1 MQRGGYR
8 CRTHAQ
14 PAAGGTVTATL
25 TGVQV
30 GYSGDRLIYKA
41 LREGLSKRPSRGALR
56 FVPGCQARMIA
67 RKRTSR
73 AKGAGSAATA
83 VRADTGLPDGLT
95 IDDLVYSF
103 TRLVMVRTLDERI
116 WALNRQGKVPIAA
129 SCQGHEAA
137 QLGSLLAAEKD
148 GNCFLFPYYRDLA
161 LKMGAGLTATQVML
175 SFMGKEGDPYSN
187 GRQFPLQGADLAH
200 NIIQLSNVV
209 AAGLTQAVGYALAC
223 RMLEDDTVVL
233 TYFGDGASSQGEV
246 HEAMNFAGVHQLP
259 VLFICENN
267 RYAISVPQ
275 RAQMAIEDVATRAAG
290 YGFPG
295 FTIDGMDLVQC
306 YEATYQ
312 AINHARQ
319 QGPVLL
325 EMKVE
330 RLMPHTT
337 DDDDL
342 SYRPRDEIDDAR
354 KRDPIVTLAALLM
367 DQGVLTQ
374 ERVDE
379 IKDEARKAID
389 EATDAADAGAQPD
402 ASTLHDLVYAP

>member
-1 MQRGGYR
+1 M
-8 CRTHAQ
+8 
-14 PAAGGTVTATL
+14 
-25 TGVQV
+25 
-30 GYSGDRLIYKA
+30 
-41 LREGLSKRPSRGALR
+41 
-56 FVPGCQARMIA
+56 MA

-83 VRADTGLPDGLT
+83 VRADPGLPDGLT
-95 IDDLVYSF
+95 IDDLVHSF
-103 TRLVMVRTLDERI
+103 IRLVMVRTLEERI

-148 GNCFLFPYYRDLA
+148 GNCFLFPNFRDLA
-161 LKMGAGLTATQVML
+161 LKMCVGLTPTQVML

-200 NIIQLSNVV
+200 NIIQISNVV
-209 AAGLTQAVGYALAC
+209 GAGLTQAVGYALAC
-223 RMLEDDTVVL
+223 RMLGDDTVVL

-275 RAQMAIEDVATRAAG
+275 RAQMAIEDLSTRAAG

-295 FTIDGMDLVQC
+295 FTIDGMDLVRC
-306 YEATYQ
+306 YEATHQ

-330 RLMPHTT
+330 RFMPHTS

-342 SYRPRDEIDDAR
+342 RYRSRREIDDSR
-354 KRDPIVTLAALLM
+354 KRDPVVTLAALLM
-367 DQGVLTQ
+367 DQGALTQ

-379 IKDEARKAID
+379 IKDEARNAID
-389 EATDAADAGAQPD
+389 EATDASDAAAQPD